1 VQAVNATQAGC
12 LLTLS
17 TPFGKDVLLLDGL
30 SGREA
35 ISAPFHFDLR
45 MRSSNLALDAQ
56 AIVGKSATV
65 TLQVPSGPKRYIH
78 GIVTRFA
85 QVGTDAQ
92 HGFYTAELA
101 PRLWLLGLGSDRA
114 IYQNLSAL
122 DIIEQVLRKFGVAI
136 ELRVKGS
143 YAVREYCVQYDES
156 ALQFI
161 SRLMEEEGIFYFFT
175 FADGVHTMVLGDST
189 AAHKPGE
196 TDSHLW
202 YSSDSVAHGQVNQI
216 GAFEMT
222 TGLVEAEQIVAD
234 YDYTNASLLT
244 ANSAATSGPSSGT
257 RYTFPG
263 RYAKAAD
270 GTRTAKLRLAAQ
282 QLGQR
287 TGRASSAIYT
297 LTAGASFTLGGHAN
311 PAFNVSYVICAVSH
325 SASNDRYTNGF
336 DVIPASVAFR
346 PPLVTPKPMV
356 AGTHTALVTGSSG
369 EEIWTDA
376 YGRIK
381 LKFHWDRS
389 AAANES
395 SSCWVRVAQT
405 AAGNGWGHLFLPRV
419 GQEVVVSY
427 VDGDPDRPLVT
438 GSVYNRQG
446 TLPVGLPAS
455 QTQSVMRSRSSK
467 GGTAG
472 NEIRM
477 DDKLNNE
484 ELYFHAQKDLN
495 IAVENALSTT
505 VMAGAETHVV
515 QKGDRTVDVQKGN
528 ETHKVKGT
536 RSVDVTSDE
545 THTNHAAFTQK
556 VTGNYTLKV
565 SGNLVIDVTGSISI
579 KAGTSI
585 ENQAGT
591 TLASKAGTTLS
602 HEALQVQARHRRCR
616 RSMAARCSRS
626 RARSSSSIEARD
638 EHIAVQR

>member
-1 VQAVNATQAGC
+1 MQAANATQAGC
-12 LLTLS
+12 LLSIS

-30 SGREA
+30 GGREA

-45 MRSSNLALDAQ
+45 MRSPNRALDAQ
-56 AIVGKSATV
+56 AIVGKNATV
-65 TLQVPSGPKRYIH
+65 TLQVPSGPKRYLH

-85 QVGTDAQ
+85 QIGTDAQ

-122 DIIEQVLRKFGVAI
+122 DIVEQVLQKFGVAI
-136 ELRVKGS
+136 ELRVKGT

-189 AAHKPGE
+189 AAHKPGK

-202 YSSDSVAHGQVNQI
+202 YSSDSVAHRHVDRI
-216 GAFEMT
+216 DAFEMT

-234 YDYTNASLLT
+234 YDYTKAALLT
-244 ANSAATSGPSSGT
+244 ANSAAGSGPASGT

-263 RYAKAAD
+263 GYATAAD

-282 QLGQR
+282 QVGQR
-287 TGRASSAIYT
+287 TGRASSGICT

-311 PAFNVSYVICAVSH
+311 AAFNASYVIRAVSH
-325 SASNDRYTNGF
+325 SASNNDRYDNTF

-346 PPLVTPKPMV
+346 PPLVTPKPTV
-356 AGTHTALVTGSSG
+356 AGTHTAIVTGSSG

-389 AAANES
+389 AGANEN
-395 SSCWVRVAQT
+395 SSCWVRVAQV
-405 AAGNGWGHLFLPRV
+405 AAGNGWGHLVLPRV

-477 DDKLNNE
+477 DDKLNSE

-505 VMAGAETHVV
+505 VLAGAETHVV
-515 QKGDRTVDVQKGN
+515 KKGDRTVDVQKGN

-536 RSVDVTSDE
+536 RSVDVTGDE
-545 THTNHAAFTQK
+545 AHTNHAAFVQK
-556 VTGNYTLKV
+556 VGGNYTLKV

-579 KAGTSI
+579 KAGTSLQS
-585 ENQAGT
+585 QAGT
-591 TLASKAGTTLS
+591 TLANKAGTTLS
-602 HEALQVQARHRRCR
+602 NEALQVQSKA
-616 RSMAARCSRS
+616 SAMQTIDGGPMLALKG
-626 RARSSSSIEARD
+626 
-638 EHIAVQR
+638 VLVKLN

>member
-1 VQAVNATQAGC
+1 MQAANATQAGS
-12 LLTLS
+12 LLSIS

-35 ISAPFHFDLR
+35 ISMPFHFDLR
-45 MRSSNLALDAQ
+45 MRSANLALDAQ

-92 HGFYTAELA
+92 HGFYTAGLA

-122 DIIEQVLRKFGVAI
+122 DIVEQVLQKFGIAI
-136 ELRVKGS
+136 ELRLKGT
-143 YAVREYCVQYDES
+143 YAAREYCVQYDES

-189 AAHKPGE
+189 AAHKPGK

-202 YSSDSVAHGQVNQI
+202 YSSDSVAHGQVDRI
-216 GAFEMT
+216 DAFEMT

-234 YDYTNASLLT
+234 YDYTTAALMT
-244 ANSAATSGPSSGT
+244 ANSAAGSGPASGT

-263 RYAKAAD
+263 GYAKAAD

-287 TGRASSAIYT
+287 TGRAGSGICT
-297 LTAGASFTLGGHAN
+297 LAAGASFTLGGHAN
-311 PAFNVSYVICAVSH
+311 SAFNVSYVICAVSH
-325 SASNDRYTNGF
+325 SASNDRYANDF

-346 PPLVTPKPMV
+346 PPLVTPKPRV

-477 DDKLNNE
+477 DDKLNSE

-505 VMAGAETHVV
+505 VIAGAETHVV

-536 RSVDVTSDE
+536 RSVDVTGDE
-545 THTNHAAFTQK
+545 THTNHAAFTRK
-556 VTGNYTLKV
+556 VSGNYTLKV

-579 KAGTSI
+579 KSGTSI
-585 ENQAGT
+585 QNQAGT
-591 TLASKAGTTLS
+591 SFANKAGTTLS
-602 HEALQVQARHRRCR
+602 NEALQVESKASAMQTIDGGTMLALKG
-616 RSMAARCSRS
+616 AL
-626 RARSSSSIEARD
+626 
-638 EHIAVQR
+638 VKLN

>member
-1 VQAVNATQAGC
+1 MQAANATQAGC
-12 LLTLS
+12 LLSIS

-30 SGREA
+30 GGREA

-85 QVGTDAQ
+85 QIGADAR

-122 DIIEQVLRKFGVAI
+122 DIIEQVLQKFGVAI
-136 ELRVKGS
+136 ELRVKGT

-161 SRLMEEEGIFYFFT
+161 SRLMEEEGIFYFFM
-175 FADGVHTMVLGDST
+175 FADGAHTMVLGDST
-189 AAHKPGE
+189 AAHKPGK

-202 YSSDSVAHGQVNQI
+202 YSSDSVAHRQADRI
-216 GAFEMT
+216 EAFEMT

-234 YDYTNASLLT
+234 YDYTKAALLT
-244 ANSAATSGPSSGT
+244 ANSAAGSGPASGT

-263 RYAKAAD
+263 RYATAAD
-270 GTRTAKLRLAAQ
+270 GTRTAKLRLAAH

-287 TGRASSAIYT
+287 TGRAESGICT

-325 SASNDRYTNGF
+325 SASNDRYANGF

-356 AGTHTALVTGSSG
+356 AGTHTAVVTGSSG

-389 AAANES
+389 AGANEN
-395 SSCWVRVAQT
+395 SSCWVRVAQA
-405 AAGNGWGHLFLPRV
+405 AAGNGWGHLVLPRV

-477 DDKLNNE
+477 DDKLNSE

-515 QKGDRTVDVQKGN
+515 QKGDRSVDVQKGN

-536 RSVDVTSDE
+536 RSVDVTGDE
-545 THTNHAAFTQK
+545 THTNHAAFTRK
-556 VTGNYTLKV
+556 VSGNYTLKV

-585 ENQAGT
+585 QNQAGT
-591 TLASKAGTTLS
+591 TLANKAGTALS
-602 HEALQVQARHRRCR
+602 NEALQVESKASAMQTIDGGTMLALKG
-616 RSMAARCSRS
+616 AL
-626 RARSSSSIEARD
+626 
-638 EHIAVQR
+638 VKLN